1 MCSAGALL
9 YRWLSIVAVVA
20 DCCLHVCT
28 RVRSDSGI
36 NSHEGMNVAQNAGI
50 ALAICFTILAVIVLL
65 VNVVKFKC
73 VKHSN

>member
-1 MCSAGALL
+1 MRYCTE
-9 YRWLSIVAVVA
+9 WLSIVAVVA